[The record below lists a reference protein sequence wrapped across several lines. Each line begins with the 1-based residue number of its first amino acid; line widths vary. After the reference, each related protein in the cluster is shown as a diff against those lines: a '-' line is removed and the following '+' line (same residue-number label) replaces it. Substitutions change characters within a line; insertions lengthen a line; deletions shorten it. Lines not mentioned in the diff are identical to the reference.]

1 MDENKLAL
9 GLLEVIKKIE
19 EAQREGWKR
28 LEEAR
33 QILAD
38 FKLTIDYKDSL
49 TKFLLNR
56 GR

>member
-9 GLLEVIKKIE
+9 GLLDAISKIE
-19 EAQREGWKR
+19 EAQREGWRR

-38 FKLTIDYKDSL
+38 FKLTIDHKNAV
-49 TKFLLNR
+49 TEFLLRR
-56 GR
+56 GH